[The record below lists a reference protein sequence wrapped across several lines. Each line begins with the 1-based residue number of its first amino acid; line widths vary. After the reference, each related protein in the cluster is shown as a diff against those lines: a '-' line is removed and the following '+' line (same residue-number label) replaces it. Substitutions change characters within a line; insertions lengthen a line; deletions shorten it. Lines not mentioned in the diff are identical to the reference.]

1 MAKNAIPT
9 PINTTTMMMPMIR
22 QLLLSSAGSMVAT
35 AVGAGAGTLGAVA
48 AGAGALVAVAAG
60 AGALAAVG
68 AVLMS
73 LWRPQYQ
80 GLL

>member
-1 MAKNAIPT
+1 
-9 PINTTTMMMPMIR
+9 
-22 QLLLSSAGSMVAT
+22 MVAT
-35 AVGAGAGTLGAVA
+35 AVGAGAGTLDAVA

-60 AGALAAVG
+60 AGALVAVG
-68 AVLMS
+68 AVPMS

>member
-1 MAKNAIPT
+1 
-9 PINTTTMMMPMIR
+9 
-22 QLLLSSAGSMVAT
+22 MVAT